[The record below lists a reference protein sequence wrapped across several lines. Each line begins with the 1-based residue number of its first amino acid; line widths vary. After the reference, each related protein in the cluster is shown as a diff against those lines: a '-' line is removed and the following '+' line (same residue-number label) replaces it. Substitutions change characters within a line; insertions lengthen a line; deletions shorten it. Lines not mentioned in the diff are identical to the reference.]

1 MIIKFLKSCDMW
13 EDDFTGW
20 YDLYSIDNIQVYPVN
35 DYDNTEIPE
44 WVMERF
50 EETLNGSKMDCE
62 NVILALYYDLII
74 TSSDNCTFD
83 EFYQDN
89 VYNIEYLEKRLKD
102 KLNVTIEF
110 V

>member
-1 MIIKFLKSCDMW
+1 MLIKFLKSYDIW
-13 EDDFTGW
+13 EDDCTGW

-50 EETLNGSKMDCE
+50 EETLNGSKLDYE
-62 NVILALYYDLII
+62 NVILALYYDLIV
-74 TSSDNCTFD
+74 TSTDNCTFD
-83 EFYQDN
+83 DFYRDN

-102 KLNVTIEF
+102 KLWIVVEVI
-110 V
+110 